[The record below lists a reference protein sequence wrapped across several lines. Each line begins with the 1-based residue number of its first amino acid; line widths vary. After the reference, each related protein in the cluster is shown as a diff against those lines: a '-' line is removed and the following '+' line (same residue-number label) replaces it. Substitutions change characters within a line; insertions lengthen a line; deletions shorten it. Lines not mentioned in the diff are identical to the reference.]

1 MALIVWDDS
10 MSIGVQE
17 IDEQHKRLFV
27 LANEVAATLEHG
39 FDKQAI
45 QKDLGVLCNYAVE
58 HFATEEALMDM
69 DAYADYDIHLSE
81 HMQCT
86 SKALDFL
93 EAFSAG
99 KDVDMAEFLQFVTF
113 WIRDHILN
121 VDQGLGTYLRGRGQ
135 AQGA

>member
-10 MSIGVQE
+10 MSIGVSE
-17 IDEQHKRLFV
+17 IDAQHKRLFV
-27 LANEVAATLEHG
+27 LANDVAATLERG
-39 FDKQAI
+39 FDKEAV
-45 QKDLGVLCNYAVE
+45 QKDLGILCNYAVE

-69 DAYADYDIHLSE
+69 DAYAGYDIHLSE

-93 EAFSAG
+93 EAFSAD
-99 KDVDMAEFLQFVTF
+99 KDVDMAEFLEFVTF

-121 VDQGLGTYLRGRGQ
+121 VDQGLGAFLRGRGQ
-135 AQGA
+135 AAEA